1 MSTLL
6 DVTHNLKSEKI
17 KERQEG
23 LASIRSVFGR
33 DDVVTN
39 FHMRSKEGNPWL
51 PIFQALFHAIAREKE
66 AFTKKATTTKSAAS
80 AATAHRRL
88 ADTASVVRWLTERTV
103 HLMNRKVVAAL
114 FKHLTQTLVHRGE
127 ILVPVAL
134 DYIKALKC
142 IVGYSSHLEHAGEDI
157 WLKIVT
163 MGFNIVLG
171 DTIEAELDN
180 KEDIVKGDDDSGM
193 DDMDN
198 ANDTD
203 DLDLPAAASTSKK
216 RRRVDTQPTPGPSKP
231 SHRNTSQ
238 RSNRVPV
245 SLEQV
250 EFASVIS
257 ILLRSSTAPILDNAP
272 AILLRLERFLELYP
286 ADSSMLQDY
295 LITLSSTLENLSLNK
310 KSDVESFARA
320 TWNGLV
326 GLWGTKDKRM
336 KEGLIVVLRI
346 LFPFITSADEPNRNH
361 KRIDFDPAD
370 GIGRLWKTLNGEADS
385 RRGVDSLSLD
395 ALRLELLSP
404 YEESRSDSNEGT
416 FVANTFRSGWNFDSG
431 QALSWAVLELQ
442 ADCAAKVNLQTRI

>member
-346 LFPFITSADEPNRNH
+346 LFP
-361 KRIDFDPAD
+361 
-370 GIGRLWKTLNGEADS
+370 
-385 RRGVDSLSLD
+385 LD
-395 ALRLELLSP
+395 RKS
-404 YEESRSDSNEGT
+404 
-416 FVANTFRSGWNFDSG
+416 V
-431 QALSWAVLELQ
+431 V
-442 ADCAAKVNLQTRI
+442 